1 VQLDRRWI
9 GSHIPHAGKMCL
21 LDTVL
26 SWDATRIECRTATHR
41 DADNPLRSHGRLGS
55 ACGVE
60 YAAQAMA
67 VHGALVAGHT
77 GAPAAGYLVGLRRV
91 LLQVARLDDI
101 ESDLLI
107 SGERISGDDMIV
119 IYQFSVHNALRSF
132 LSGRATVAL
141 DAAALTRAAAGPV
154 VP

>member
-21 LDTVL
+21 LDAVL

-41 DADNPLRSHGRLGS
+41 DADNPLRSHGRLGC

-67 VHGALVAGHT
+67 VHGALVADRSD
-77 GAPAAGYLVGLRRV
+77 APAAGYLVGLRRV
-91 LLQVARLDDI
+91 LLQVGRLDDI
-101 ESDLLI
+101 ETDLLI
-107 SGERISGDDMIV
+107 STERISGDDTIV
-119 IYQFSVHNALRSF
+119 IYEFSVHNALRSF
-132 LSGRATVAL
+132 LTGRATVAL
-141 DAAALTRAAAGPV
+141 DAAALTRAAVGPV
-154 VP
+154 AP

>member
-1 VQLDRRWI
+1 MQLDRRWI

-21 LDTVL
+21 LDAVL

-41 DADNPLRSHGRLGS
+41 DADNPLRSHGRLGC

-67 VHGALVAGHT
+67 VHGALVAGRS

-91 LLQVARLDDI
+91 RLQVVRLDDI
-101 ESDLLI
+101 ETDLLV
-107 SGERISGDDMIV
+107 SGERMSGDDTIV
-119 IYQFSVHNALRSF
+119 IYEFSVHNAQRSF

-141 DAAALTRAAAGPV
+141 DAAALTRAAAGPAA
-154 VP
+154 P

>member
-9 GSHIPHAGKMCL
+9 AAHIPHAGKMCL
-21 LDTVL
+21 LDAVL
-26 SWDATRIECRTATHR
+26 SWDATRIECRTSTHR
-41 DADNPLRSHGRLGS
+41 DVDNPLRSHGRLGC

-67 VHGALVAGHT
+67 VHGALVAGRA

-91 LLQVARLDDI
+91 LLNVARLDDI
-101 ESDLLI
+101 ETDLLV
-107 SGERISGDDMIV
+107 SGERIDGDATIV
-119 IYQFSVHNALRSF
+119 LYQFSVHNEVRSF

-141 DAAALTRAAAGPV
+141 DAAALTRTASAGAAP
-154 VP
+154 

>member
-9 GSHIPHAGKMCL
+9 GAHIPHAGKMCL
-21 LDTVL
+21 LDAVL

-41 DADNPLRSHGRLGS
+41 DLDNPLRSHGRLGC

-67 VHGALVAGHT
+67 VHGALLAGRA
-77 GAPAAGYLVGLRRV
+77 GPPAAGYLVGLRRV
-91 LLQVARLDDI
+91 LLNVARLDDI
-101 ESDLLI
+101 ETDLWV
-107 SGERISGDDMIV
+107 SAERVDGDDTIV
-119 IYQFSVHNALRSF
+119 LYQFSVHNELRAF

-141 DAAALTRAAAGPV
+141 DAAALTRTASAGAAP
-154 VP
+154 

>member
-21 LDTVL
+21 LDAVV

-41 DADNPLRSHGRLGS
+41 DADNPLRSHGRLGC

-67 VHGALVAGHT
+67 VHGALVAGRSD
-77 GAPAAGYLVGLRRV
+77 APAAGYLVGLRRV
-91 LLQVARLDDI
+91 LLQVVRLDDI
-101 ESDLLI
+101 ETDLLI
-107 SGERISGDDMIV
+107 SGERISGDDAIV
-119 IYQFSVHNALRSF
+119 IYEFSVHNALRSF

-141 DAAALTRAAAGPV
+141 DAAALTRAAAGPAA
-154 VP
+154 P

>member
-21 LDTVL
+21 LDAVL

-67 VHGALVAGHT
+67 VHGALVAARNA
-77 GAPAAGYLVGLRRV
+77 APAAGYLVGLRKV

-101 ESDLLI
+101 ETDLLI
-107 SGERISGDDMIV
+107 SGERMSGDNTIV
-119 IYQFSVHNALRSF
+119 IYEFSVHNAQRSF

-141 DAAALTRAAAGPV
+141 DAAALTRAAGPAA
-154 VP
+154 P